1 MNISIWY
8 KIGFS
13 CHLPSSLRHR
23 HTFIVVV
30 GVFIIERILF
40 ITFIS
45 INLNLWLWFANWT
58 SLNGTMI
65 SHFHNGRSSCLLFSF
80 INKWWQLLLVI
91 LKSTVKCLIH
101 QWHIDLRFIVIVILS
116 NLTSCSSLVSKW
128 TFFEVRHCWRETET
142 FLNFQLLLK
151 VILVSCLDLLS
162 HRSTSQFKTIILPIF
177 FLFRNFLLNEI
188 LLCLLR
194 NILR

>member
-8 KIGFS
+8 KISFS

-30 GVFIIERILF
+30 WILIIEWILF

-45 INLNLWLWFANWT
+45 IHLNLWLWLANWT
-58 SLNGTMI
+58 SFNGTMI
-65 SHFHNGRSSCLLFSF
+65 SHFHNGRCSCLLFSF

-91 LKSTVKCLIH
+91 LKSTVECLIH

-116 NLTSCSSLVSKW
+116 NLTSCSGLISKW
-128 TFFEVRHCWRETET
+128 TFFEVRHCRREAET

-177 FLFRNFLLNEI
+177 FLFRNFLLNKI
-188 LLCLLR
+188 LPCL
-194 NILR
+194 